1 MPAFLP
7 LLAAA
12 AWTDALVIAT
22 VALGAAVALTG
33 IASFDA
39 RVRGRLPIAVLAHG
53 NSAISVGLIV
63 AGLTIVAL
71 ALGLGES

>member
-1 MPAFLP
+1 VSALVP

-12 AWTDALVIAT
+12 TWTDTLVIAA

-39 RVRGRLPIAVLAHG
+39 RVRGRLPIAVLARG
-53 NSAISVGLIV
+53 NSAISIGLLV
-63 AGLTIVAL
+63 AGLTIVAI
-71 ALGLGES
+71 ALGFGES

>member
-1 MPAFLP
+1 VSALVP

-12 AWTDALVIAT
+12 TWTDALVIAA

-39 RVRGRLPIAVLAHG
+39 RVRGRLPIAVLARG
-53 NSAISVGLIV
+53 NSAISVGLLV
-63 AGLTIVAL
+63 AGLTIVAI
-71 ALGLGES
+71 ALGFGES